1 MNASEFAGT
10 QDQRPPDFR
19 TFMRCRRKQRAYLFL
34 CGFFL
39 SLPVAG
45 ANQFPV
51 RPVRIIVPAGAGG
64 VTDVVARVVAQRLGE
79 RLGQQIIV
87 DNRPGAGGVTGSDI
101 VAKATPDGY
110 TLLLAFPSHA
120 VHPSLVAKLP
130 YDSVKSFAPITL
142 TSMVAPAIT
151 VTANF
156 PARSV
161 QELITLAKDKPGTL
175 NFGSVGS
182 GSLGHLAG
190 ELFRAM
196 AGIRVTQ
203 IFYKGA
209 PQVMTALIGGEVQ
222 VYFAATMANVLPQVK
237 AGRVRL
243 LGVATRAR
251 LPFLPDVPTIADTLP
266 GYEVQGW
273 NGLLAPAGT
282 PRAIVELLNREV
294 VRIVKAP
301 AFGEQFAA
309 EGIVPVGNTP
319 EEFTRVIINDIAKWA
334 KVIKAAG
341 INSE

>member
-1 MNASEFAGT
+1 MVWRLN
-10 QDQRPPDFR
+10 
-19 TFMRCRRKQRAYLFL
+19 CKYLFL
-34 CGFFL
+34 LIFFG
-39 SLPVAG
+39 SVPAR
-45 ANQFPV
+45 AADTFPV

-79 RLGQQIIV
+79 RVGQQVIV
-87 DNRPGAGGVTGSDI
+87 DNRPGAGGVSGSEI

-120 VHPSLVAKLP
+120 VHPSLVARLP

-142 TSMVAPAIT
+142 ISMVAPAIA
-151 VTANF
+151 VTTNF

-161 QELITLAKDKPGTL
+161 QELITLAKEKPGTL

-182 GSLGHLAG
+182 GSLGHLSG

-196 AGIRVTQ
+196 ANIRVTQ

-209 PQVMTALIGGEVQ
+209 PQVMTALIGGEIQ
-222 VYFAATMANVLPQVK
+222 VYFVASMATAMPQVK
-237 AGRVRL
+237 AGRARF
-243 LGVATRAR
+243 LGVATRER
-251 LPFLPDVPTIADTLP
+251 LPFLPDVPPIADTVP

-282 PRAIVELLNREV
+282 PRATVDLLNREV
-294 VRIVKAP
+294 VRIVKTP

-319 EEFTRVIINDIAKWA
+319 EEFTRVIVADIAKWA

-341 INSE
+341 IRAE

>member
-1 MNASEFAGT
+1 MTGPA
-10 QDQRPPDFR
+10 
-19 TFMRCRRKQRAYLFL
+19 RA
-34 CGFFL
+34 
-39 SLPVAG
+39 ADT
-45 ANQFPV
+45 FPV

-64 VTDVVARVVAQRLGE
+64 VTDVVARVVSQRLGD
-79 RLGQQIIV
+79 RIGQQVIV
-87 DNRPGAGGVTGSDI
+87 DNRPGAGGVTGSEI

-120 VHPSLVAKLP
+120 VHPSLVARLP
-130 YDSVKSFAPITL
+130 YDSVKSFTPVTL
-142 TSMVAPAIT
+142 ISVVAPAIA
-151 VTANF
+151 VTTNF

-161 QELITLAKDKPGTL
+161 QEFIVLAKEKPGTL

-182 GSLGHLAG
+182 GSLGHLSG

-209 PQVMTALIGGEVQ
+209 PQVMTSLIGGEIQ
-222 VYFAATMANVLPQVK
+222 VYFVASMATALPQVK
-237 AGRVRL
+237 AGRVRF
-243 LGVATRAR
+243 LGVATRER
-251 LPFLPDVPTIADTLP
+251 LPFLPDVPPIADTVP

-282 PRAIVELLNREV
+282 PRPTVELLNREV

-309 EGIVPVGNTP
+309 EGIVAVGNTP
-319 EEFTRVIINDIAKWA
+319 EEFTRVIVTDIAKWA

-341 INSE
+341 IKSE